1 MIRKMVDSIKDWWY
15 WDISNRLKNRYDN
28 FKFFKLSYFRH
39 FKEFSKKTENLGA
52 DDVEKV
58 WEIWEDT
65 FKKIMRSAFGFNK
78 KASDEMFHWCGNG
91 HNWEKLWYD
100 ENTSYKEDFEH
111 FKSDLWYISDRI
123 SMDRILRVH
132 YMLGSALCKFKREKE
147 I

>member
-1 MIRKMVDSIKDWWY
+1 MIRKIIDNIKDWFY
-15 WDISNRLKNRYDN
+15 WDLTFQLRNKYDN

-65 FKKIMRSAFGFNK
+65 FRKIMRSAFGFNR
-78 KASDEMFHWCGNG
+78 KASKEMFEWCETS

-100 ENTSYKEDFEH
+100 EDTDYKEDFTN
-111 FKSDLWYISDRI
+111 FKNDLWYISDRI

-132 YMLGSALCKFKREKE
+132 YMLGSALYKFKREKE